1 MKRIKIMKPLNLK
14 AMKENIYRIGKISIL
29 FALAILFL
37 LPSCSEDVLKEEP
50 LDFLAPENAYQT
62 LPGIKQGITGLHFS
76 VRQRW
81 FYGSDQDAG
90 AIMKGCGSDIAYHG
104 EDPNSTRFMCNYVN
118 YVTSSNNYLRNFWTW
133 NYELIQRAN
142 VLIEGINA
150 ADPAIW
156 VKEGQKD
163 AYLGEAMFFRAFAY
177 RILVSTYGDVPL
189 VTEVIK
195 GVKTDFVRTPKAQVY
210 AQMEQ
215 DLLFGTT
222 HLPIPGQEE
231 APGRITQ
238 GAAWHMLSECYLA
251 QGKYQDA
258 ADAATEVLDG
268 YNYALMTERFGDR
281 QNAVFNTGDVYYDL
295 FAYGNQN
302 LASNTES
309 IWVIQVE
316 PPPTTGGG
324 SVEGNRTF
332 GPAYFRLGNTP
343 DGFKAFRGE
352 FVNGA
357 YTGYSDTLG
366 RPVAWIHPTNYAA
379 YDIWESDWNND
390 IRNAR
395 HNIKRDFYYDAPGSA
410 FDKKKINLLVDYA
423 AHYTAGTRDAMRD
436 SCQYIYPYWMKI
448 ADPCHYFTDP
458 ARSGGGNDHKDRY
471 AIRLAETILLRAEAY
486 VGLNRPDLAAAD
498 INLVRSRADATP
510 VSADDVDLD
519 YILDERARELYG
531 EEWRHITLR
540 RMGKLVERVRLYNNN
555 PKNPG
560 LNIQDHH
567 SLWPIPQNQIDLN
580 IDADFPQNPGY
591 PTN

>member
-1 MKRIKIMKPLNLK
+1 MKRYYNLIFK
-14 AMKENIYRIGKISIL
+14 RFLL
-29 FALAILFL
+29 FAGVILMI
-37 LPSCSEDVLKEEP
+37 LPSCSEDVLKETP
-50 LDFLAPENAYQT
+50 LDFLAPENAYNT

-81 FYGSDQDAG
+81 FYGTDQDAG
-90 AIMKGCGSDIAYHG
+90 AIIKGLGTDIAYHG

-118 YVTSSNNYLRNFWTW
+118 YVTSENGYLRNFWTW

-142 VLIEGINA
+142 VLEEGITN

-156 VKEGQKD
+156 SSEAQKN
-163 AYLGEAMFFRAFAY
+163 AYLAEAKFFRAFAY

-195 GVKTDFVRTPKAQVY
+195 SAKTDFTRTPKAEVY
-210 AQMEQ
+210 AQMET

-222 HLPIPGQEE
+222 NLPAPGSEE

-238 GAAWHMLSECYLA
+238 GAAWHMLSECYLE
-251 QGKYQDA
+251 QRKFQQA
-258 ADAATEVLDG
+258 AEAASEVIDG

-281 QNAVFNTGDVYYDL
+281 QNVVFGQGDPYYDL
-295 FAYGNQN
+295 FAFGNQT
-302 LASNTES
+302 LGTNTEA

-316 PPPTTGGG
+316 PPPTIGGG

-343 DGFKAFRGE
+343 DGKVAFRGE
-352 FVNGA
+352 LVAGK

-366 RPVAWIHPTNYAA
+366 RPVSWVHPTNYAA
-379 YDIWESDWNND
+379 YDIWRSDWNND
-390 IRNAR
+390 VRNAKY
-395 HNIKRDFYYDAPGSA
+395 NIKRDFYYDNPAST
-410 FDKKKINLLVDYA
+410 FNKKKINLLVDYA
-423 AHYTAGTRDAMRD
+423 QLYAQGKRDAMRD
-436 SCQYIYPYWMKI
+436 STQYIYPYWMKF

-486 VGLNRPDLAAAD
+486 IGLNQLDLAAAD
-498 INLVRSRADATP
+498 INLIRSRANATP
-510 VSADDVDLD
+510 VDPANVNID
-519 YILDERARELYG
+519 YLLDERARELYG
-531 EEWRHITLR
+531 EEWRHMTLR
-540 RMGKLVERVRLYNNN
+540 RVGKLYERVKALNNN

-560 LNIQDHH
+560 LNIQPYHI
-567 SLWPIPQNQIDLN
+567 LWPIPQSQIDLN
-580 IDADFPQNPGY
+580 IDAVMPQNPGY